1 MAKKR
6 RVRID
11 RIIILILLAIL
22 IVGVVGFGAYKGI
35 EYLNKKQEEATNNN
49 NNNNEKPKP
58 VETTDNIKVSMVDYQ
73 VYTGDSENLGF
84 NFIIAELKFDAD
96 APISFDLGNLQ
107 TSEKIYL
114 NNVSKYLNT
123 LEEKSYKISKLGI
136 VDTVVST
143 EKSYTCKVF
152 IPYTTDSYS
161 LRLLNSQ
168 DASMI
173 EFNLDKHIN
182 DVSTLKFDTE
192 QQIEIG
198 NTNVTV
204 SSCSISTMMLHNGEE
219 YQIPSTMNVYTFNI
233 NVNKVEGNVMITEA
247 KFVSANSEDVIT
259 CMDETYES
267 VKVKNC
273 LGKKLVEGENGALF
287 FETTSNSSG
296 PDYSGSLMLMFSN
309 NNDWVKI
316 PTVLE

>member
-11 RIIILILLAIL
+11 RIIILVLSALLVMGLLAFGVYKVL
-22 IVGVVGFGAYKGI
+22 DYLSERKNGKQDEQIVDPA
-35 EYLNKKQEEATNNN
+35 
-49 NNNNEKPKP
+49 P
-58 VETTDNIKVSMVDYQ
+58 VETVKGTKVSLEDYQ

-84 NFIIAELKFDAD
+84 SFIVAKLKFESSE
-96 APISFDLGNLQ
+96 PVSFDLGNLQ

-114 NNVSKYLNT
+114 NNVSKYLNI
-123 LEEKSYKISKLGI
+123 LDEKSYRISKLNI
-136 VDTVVST
+136 TNSVVSDKNT
-143 EKSYTCKVF
+143 YTCNIF

-161 LRLLNSQ
+161 LRVLNSS

-173 EFNLDKHIN
+173 EFDLSKNNN
-182 DVSTLKFDTE
+182 DVSTLKFETE

-204 SSCSISTMMLHNGEE
+204 SSCSVSTMMLHNGVE
-219 YQIPSTMNVYTFNI
+219 YQVPATMNVYTFSI
-233 NVNKVEGNVMITEA
+233 NVNKIEGNVKITDA
-247 KFVSANSEDVIT
+247 KFVRASTDEVIT
-259 CMDETYES
+259 CMDETYKS
-267 VKVKNC
+267 VKAENC
-273 LGKKLVEGENGALF
+273 LNRNLELGENGALF
-287 FETTSNSSG
+287 FETFSTSES

-309 NNDWVKI
+309 STDWVKI

>member
-11 RIIILILLAIL
+11 RIIILVLSGLLVMGLLAFGVYKVL
-22 IVGVVGFGAYKGI
+22 DYLSEHKNGKQDEQIVDP
-35 EYLNKKQEEATNNN
+35 E
-49 NNNNEKPKP
+49 P
-58 VETTDNIKVSMVDYQ
+58 VETVKGTKVSLEDYQ

-84 NFIIAELKFDAD
+84 SFIVATLKFESDE
-96 APISFDLGNLQ
+96 PVSFDLGNLQ

-114 NNVSKYLNT
+114 NNVSKYLNI
-123 LEEKSYKISKLGI
+123 LDERSYKISKLNI
-136 VDTVVST
+136 TNSVVSDKNT
-143 EKSYTCKVF
+143 YTCNIF

-161 LRLLNSQ
+161 LRLLNSS

-173 EFNLDKHIN
+173 EFDLSKNNN
-182 DVSTLKFDTE
+182 DVSTLKFETQ

-204 SSCSISTMMLHNGEE
+204 SSCSVSTMMLHNGVE
-219 YQIPSTMNVYTFNI
+219 YQVPATMNVYTFSI
-233 NVNKVEGNVMITEA
+233 NVNKIEGNVKITDA
-247 KFVSANSEDVIT
+247 KFVRASTDEVIA
-259 CMDETYES
+259 CMDETYKS
-267 VKVKNC
+267 VKAENC
-273 LGKKLVEGENGALF
+273 LNKNLELGENGALF
-287 FETTSNSSG
+287 FETFAASDS

-309 NNDWVKI
+309 STDWVKI

>member
-11 RIIILILLAIL
+11 RIVIIVLSSILILGLL
-22 IVGVVGFGAYKGI
+22 GFGAYKGI
-35 EYLNKKQEEATNNN
+35 SYLSKKMAEKEEENQNNTD
-49 NNNNEKPKP
+49 PKP
-58 VETTDNIKVSMVDYQ
+58 VDTVKGTKVTLQDYD
-73 VYTGDSENLGF
+73 VYLSESENLGF
-84 NFIIAELKFDAD
+84 NFIIATLQFDSQE
-96 APISFDLGNLQ
+96 PVSFDLSNLQ

-114 NNVSKYLNT
+114 NNVSKYINT
-123 LEEKSYKISKLGI
+123 LQEKSYKIDKFHI
-136 VDTVVST
+136 VNTVVSDQN
-143 EKSYTCKVF
+143 SYVCNIF

-161 LRLLNSQ
+161 LRLLNSS

-173 EFNLDKHIN
+173 EFDLSKNNN
-182 DVSTLKFDTE
+182 DISTLKFETD

-204 SSCSISTMMLHNGEE
+204 SSCSVSTMMLHNGME
-219 YQIPSTMNVYTFNI
+219 YQVPATMNVYTFNI
-233 NVNKVEGNVMITEA
+233 NVNTIEGNVMITDA
-247 KFVSANSEDVIT
+247 KFVRASTDEVIT

-267 VKVKNC
+267 VKVGNC
-273 LGKKLVEGENGALF
+273 LGKKLEVGENGALF
-287 FETTSNSSG
+287 FETSASDGG

-309 NNDWVKI
+309 NNDWVKV